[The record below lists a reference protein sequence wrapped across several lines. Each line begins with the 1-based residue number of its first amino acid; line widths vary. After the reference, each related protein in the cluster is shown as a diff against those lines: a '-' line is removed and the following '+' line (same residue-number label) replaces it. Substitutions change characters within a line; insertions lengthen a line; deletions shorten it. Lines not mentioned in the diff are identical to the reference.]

1 MKAPERSD
9 ITGLV
14 LAGGQGSRM
23 GGVDKGL
30 QGWQGRPLVEHVIDR
45 LRPQVGALML
55 NANRHLERYRAWGRP
70 VWPDAEGGYP
80 GPLAGFEAGLSHCP
94 TDWMVTAPCD
104 SPRLPDDLVP
114 RLAAACAAAGADVA
128 LAATRDG
135 LGALQPQPVFC
146 LVRRSLLPSLQAFLA
161 TGQRRI
167 DRWTATQAQVL
178 VPFDDEAAFFN
189 ANTLEDLQP

>member
-1 MKAPERSD
+1 MNTPLRHE

-30 QGWQGRPLVEHVIDR
+30 QPWKGRPLVEHAMER

-55 NANRHLERYRAWGRP
+55 NANRHLDRYRAYGHP

-94 TDWMVTAPCD
+94 TDWMVTVPCD
-104 SPRLPDDLVP
+104 SPRLPAGLVA
-114 RLAAACAAAGADVA
+114 RLASACAAAGADLA
-128 LAATRDG
+128 LAATRQA
-135 LGALQPQPVFC
+135 GAVQPQPVFC
-146 LVRRSLLPSLQAFLA
+146 LLRRSLLPSLQAFMA

-178 VPFDDEAAFFN
+178 VPFDDDEAFFN
-189 ANTLEDLQP
+189 ANTPEDLQP